1 MSSARLPGKML
12 KMLGNMTLIDR
23 VYSNLK
29 KTEGVSKIIVATSE
43 DDTDLPLVN
52 HCYKNKINCYRGSL
66 KDVASRYLQIAQA
79 EHEAAFVR
87 ISGDSP
93 IIDSELV
100 GQLIREYKEGCFDL
114 VTNVHERTYPKGQ
127 SVEVFSTKM
136 FTESYPLFNTPDHF
150 EHVSSYYYENTD
162 AFNIKNIRSG
172 GYYNDI
178 NLSIDT
184 PEDYKR
190 LEILALECGESLSS
204 WRDSANK
211 YSELFINV

>member
-1 MSSARLPGKML
+1 MSSKRLPGKML
-12 KMLGNMTLIDR
+12 KMLGNMTIIDR

-43 DDTDLPLVN
+43 DETDLPLVN
-52 HCYKNKINCYRGSL
+52 HCYKNKITCFRGSL
-66 KDVASRYLQIAQA
+66 QDVASRFLHISQA
-79 EHEAAFVR
+79 ENEAAFVR

-93 IIDSELV
+93 IIDPKLV
-100 GQLIREYKEGCFDL
+100 GQLIRKFEEGCFDL

-127 SVEVFSTKM
+127 SVEVFSSKI
-136 FTESYPLFNTPDHF
+136 FNKSYQLFKTPDHF
-150 EHVSSYYYENTD
+150 EHVSSYYYENAD

-172 GYYNDI
+172 GNYNDI

-190 LEILALECGESLSS
+190 LELLAVEYGESLYN

-211 YSELFINV
+211 YSELFLNA